1 MISVVVPAHDEGP
14 VIDTLLGALA
24 PGIDAG
30 RLDVVVVANGCSD
43 DTARRARG
51 HGVRVVELER
61 GHKPSALNAGDEV
74 LDTFPRFYVD
84 ADVTVTAAGIEDA
97 RRPPRPQRYDRRLP
111 GVADRHL
118 AAPVGLV
125 RSYFKIWQQLPSIA
139 HSLASRGCMGFSRSG
154 RSRWASWPDV
164 TADDQWANEQFGPN
178 ERVVCPEVESVVAAP
193 ANLRSLVERK
203 RRSRRGGMELED
215 EIDREVT
222 SNTAWLG
229 VIRRQPRLLACV
241 PAYVLVTVLTRLAA
255 WSDRRAGRDD
265 WGADRSSRER

>member
-84 ADVTVTAAGIEDA
+84 ADVTVTAAGIED
-97 RRPPRPQRYDRRLP
+97 
-111 GVADRHL
+111 L
-118 AAPVGLV
+118 AAHLDHNGAIAVSPALRIDTSRSSRVV